1 MSGLAKTILDFHID
15 QNVDR
20 SAVRRAMKP
29 KERDATTI

>member
-1 MSGLAKTILDFHID
+1 MSGLAKAVLDFHFD

-29 KERDATTI
+29 KEREATTI